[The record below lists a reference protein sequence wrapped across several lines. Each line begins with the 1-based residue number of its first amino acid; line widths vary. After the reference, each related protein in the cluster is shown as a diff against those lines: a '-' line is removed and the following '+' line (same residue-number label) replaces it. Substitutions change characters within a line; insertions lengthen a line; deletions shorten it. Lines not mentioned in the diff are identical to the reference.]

1 MIIGTSGLILII
13 KTSLL
18 LHFLFWLGTPQVI
31 MLSKHICN
39 KYIMSL
45 KQLIKDAVATDLK
58 KVADTGRLPVNPLAR
73 IAAQASKNIA
83 SLKKPGPTKS

>member
-1 MIIGTSGLILII
+1 MITGTSGLILLI

-31 MLSKHICN
+31 LLSKHICN

-45 KQLIKDAVATDLK
+45 KQLIKDAGAVDLK
-58 KVADTGRLPVNPLAR
+58 KIAGQGRLPVNPLAQ
-73 IAAQASKNIA
+73 AASIA
-83 SLKKPGPTKS
+83 SRTIASVKKPGQTKS